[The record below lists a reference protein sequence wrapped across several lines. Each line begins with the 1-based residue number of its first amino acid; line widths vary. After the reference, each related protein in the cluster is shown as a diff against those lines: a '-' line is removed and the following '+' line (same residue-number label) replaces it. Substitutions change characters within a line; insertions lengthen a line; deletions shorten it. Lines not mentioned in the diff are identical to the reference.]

1 MTERLQKIMA
11 ARGLCSRRTAEEWI
25 CAGRVRVNGET
36 ATLGMSADPD
46 LDAILVDG
54 KPLPSAGAYV
64 YIMLHKPRGFVTT
77 MQDERG
83 RRAVTGLVECGTRV
97 YPVGRLDMD
106 SEGLLILTNDG
117 DLAKRLTHPSAK
129 VDKQYEVW
137 VKGFQPGGEKL
148 LERPIELDGYRIQ
161 PPRTRLRWVKGD
173 SAMLEI
179 TIHEGRNRQIR
190 RMCEAAHMKVT
201 RLRRVREGSLSLG
214 DLEKGKWR
222 YLSAEELAAL
232 KGE

>member
-83 RRAVTGLVECGTRV
+83 RRA
-97 YPVGRLDMD
+97 
-106 SEGLLILTNDG
+106 LLQ
-117 DLAKRLTHPSAK
+117 SA
-129 VDKQYEVW
+129 
-137 VKGFQPGGEKL
+137 
-148 LERPIELDGYRIQ
+148 
-161 PPRTRLRWVKGD
+161 
-173 SAMLEI
+173 
-179 TIHEGRNRQIR
+179 
-190 RMCEAAHMKVT
+190 
-201 RLRRVREGSLSLG
+201 LSRSVCLPQA
-214 DLEKGKWR
+214 R
-222 YLSAEELAAL
+222 
-232 KGE
+232 